1 MADEWKIEGLR
12 ELGEALK
19 LFPEKIAGKIMR
31 AAVSSGAAVVRDDAK
46 RRASEYRE
54 PRTACVGGSS
64 WDIEGKIPA
73 PIRTGTLARAVSMK
87 HARGGNTYNEAY
99 EVYVRSAR
107 TDKKVK
113 AYGKYDAYYW
123 RFVEFGTVKMTK
135 RPFMR
140 PAFEAKKHAAAEE
153 IRRILAAAVPQ
164 VVAMLPGKH

>member
-19 LFPEKIAGKIMR
+19 QFPEKIAGKIMR

-46 RRASEYRE
+46 
-54 PRTACVGGSS
+54 
-64 WDIEGKIPA
+64 
-73 PIRTGTLARAVSMK
+73 ARAPVDTGEMRLDIQMK
-87 HARGGNTYNEAY
+87 HAKGGNAYQQAY
-99 EVYVRSAR
+99 EVYVRS
-107 TDKKVK
+107 
-113 AYGKYDAYYW
+113 GKRSRLAGKRRNIDRDSYYW

-140 PAFEAKKHAAAEE
+140 PAFEAKKYAAAEE